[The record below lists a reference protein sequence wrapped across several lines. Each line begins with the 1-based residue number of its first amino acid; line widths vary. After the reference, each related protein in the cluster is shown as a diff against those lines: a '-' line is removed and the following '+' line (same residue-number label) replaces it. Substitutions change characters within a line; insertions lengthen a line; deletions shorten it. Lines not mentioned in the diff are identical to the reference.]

1 MQAHDVAE
9 IAAELLQAEKREFE
23 ESQAQFQ
30 SEFEAR
36 EARFNAELETI
47 APQKNK
53 GLNETAARWLL
64 ASRQKMLGLAVS
76 RRIISPSVA

>member
-1 MQAHDVAE
+1 MQPHDVAE
-9 IAAELLQAEKREFE
+9 ITAELLQAEKRKLE

-47 APQKNK
+47 APQKTK
-53 GLNETAARWLL
+53 DSTRPRPDGYWLL
-64 ASRQKMLGLAVS
+64 ARKCWAWLYHDE
-76 RRIISPSVA
+76 